1 MCPADFTLGNK
12 TDTVPTLTGL
22 AVELGETP
30 VPLIEA
36 FSEHQSL
43 VM

>member
-22 AVELGETP
+22 AVDLGEAP